1 MFDTF
6 SFLIIV
12 ILLFVSAQY
21 NFYLISAFILMIYFL
36 WTPSWWNLLL
46 LGVFVFSLQITGGS
60 LAGSGYLITVI
71 LLVVL
76 LISNVFIKKKPKEE
90 AEPDF
95 SDFSKLFGGGA
106 E

>member
-36 WTPSWWNLLL
+36 WTPSWWNILLI
-46 LGVFVFSLQITGGS
+46 GVFVFSLQITGGS
-60 LAGSGYLITVI
+60 LAGAGYLITVI
-71 LLVVL
+71 LFVVM
-76 LISNVFIKKKPKEE
+76 LISNIFIKKKPKEE